1 MKLLVVV
8 VNYRLTDMTIDCL
21 RAVADQIDDVPGTRV
36 GVCENGTGP
45 EAVRRLEA
53 AVADHGWSRWAYV
66 VPITPNQG
74 FTGGNNAVIG
84 PALEAPHDERPRYVL
99 LLNNDT
105 IVRPGAFK
113 ALVDFMDAHPAVGI
127 AGSRLENPDGSPQH
141 SAFRFQGVASE
152 FDRGLRL
159 GIVSQLL
166 RPWNVCLPIFD
177 QPTQVP
183 WVSGAS
189 LIIRADL
196 LQNLGLLDEGY
207 FTYFDDIDLCRGA
220 RRAGWPTWYVPRS
233 RVVHLVAQTTG
244 VAARAPSPGEPPLPP
259 APRKRL
265 PVYMLQ
271 ARRRYFLKNHSRL
284 YAALVDAAYI
294 TGLALWRLRRWLQR
308 LPDTDPEHILPD
320 AVRQSVFV
328 QGFKTPVVE
337 NPAITRTIDAA
348 PIVHKT
354 A

>member
-8 VNYRLTDMTIDCL
+8 VNYRLTDMTLDCL
-21 RAVADQIDDVPGTRV
+21 HAVADQIADVPGTQV
-36 GVCENGTGP
+36 GICENGTGP
-45 EAVRRLEA
+45 DAVRKLETA
-53 AVADHGWSRWAYV
+53 IVDHAWTDWAYV
-66 VPITPNQG
+66 VPVTPNQG

-84 PALEAPHDERPRYVL
+84 PALEAPPTERPQYVL

-113 ALVDFMDAHPAVGI
+113 ALVDFMDVHPHVGI
-127 AGSRLENPDGSPQH
+127 AGSRLENPDGSPQF
-141 SAFRFQGVASE
+141 SAFRFQGIASE

-159 GIVSQLL
+159 GIVSRLL
-166 RPWNVCLPIFD
+166 QRWNVCLPIPD
-177 QPTQVP
+177 GLAQVP

-207 FTYFDDIDLCRGA
+207 FTYFDDIDLCRSA
-220 RRAGWPTWYVPRS
+220 QRAGWPTWYVPAS

-244 VAARAPSPGEPPLPP
+244 VATRTPSPGEPPQPTG
-259 APRKRL
+259 PRKRL

-271 ARRRYFLKNHSRL
+271 ARRRYFLKNHGRL
-284 YAALVDAAYI
+284 YTALVDAAYI
-294 TGLALWRLRRWLQR
+294 TGLTLWRLRRAIQR
-308 LPDTDPEHILPD
+308 LPDTDPQHVLAD

-328 QGFKTPVVE
+328 QGFKMPIVDNPAMAPTEEATTVVE
-337 NPAITRTIDAA
+337 RTS
-348 PIVHKT
+348 
-354 A
+354 